1 MRKLEIFNDEYAIVN
16 DQDHRFSLL
25 VYYIRVGQQI
35 KQLEDIG
42 MSDVK
47 AYNMKGDQVNADK
60 DSFWIY
66 YLGEK

>member
-1 MRKLEIFNDEYAIVN
+1 MRKHEVFNDEYGIVN

-25 VYYIRVGQQI
+25 VYYINVSRQI
-35 KQLEDIG
+35 KQLEDTG

-47 AYNMKGDQVNADK
+47 AYNMKGDQVIADK

-66 YLGEK
+66 YLATK